1 MDDGRSSRSTGAAD
15 AAVAQTKERSTF
27 RRKRYPAGPRP
38 RPHDAARR
46 RGLSL
51 GPAASWSDVATLCAH
66 ARHPGRSWATN
77 VSRPRSVHP
86 PASSQWFRV
95 ARSGL
100 RHTVPGTG
108 TRRAVETRLGCQLG
122 APGTDTSSAEATAV
136 ITLAVEPP
144 SRSPH
149 TTLRRRLDVAD
160 DLKRSRLQR
169 SPVSLRT
176 LRTMPVFGK
185 ASIAYGCL
193 CRRTAVASAVGERRA
208 VTRRGTTSGARELVL
223 CAHLTTAS
231 THKPRQAPWSRVAR
245 AGSRLFGCLL
255 RD

>member
-1 MDDGRSSRSTGAAD
+1 MQNNIIKHGHVTR
-15 AAVAQTKERSTF
+15 
-27 RRKRYPAGPRP
+27 PRP
-38 RPHDAARR
+38 RAGLVFARLPFLQFLNVRGSCTQVGRHARR
-46 RGLSL
+46 AL
-51 GPAASWSDVATLCAH
+51 A
-66 ARHPGRSWATN
+66 
-77 VSRPRSVHP
+77 PRS
-86 PASSQWFRV
+86 ARRCRRWCRR
-95 ARSGL
+95 RSGA
-100 RHTVPGTG
+100 PYAGTG
-108 TRRAVETRLGCQLG
+108 TRRAVETRLGC
-122 APGTDTSSAEATAV
+122 PDTSSAEAIAV

-208 VTRRGTTSGARELVL
+208 VTRRRHDVRR
-223 CAHLTTAS
+223 
-231 THKPRQAPWSRVAR
+231 PR
-245 AGSRLFGCLL
+245 AGSVLI
-255 RD
+255 

>member
-1 MDDGRSSRSTGAAD
+1 M
-15 AAVAQTKERSTF
+15 AVVQTQETSNIH
-27 RRKRYPAGPRP
+27 RKWYLAGPLTRL
-38 RPHDAARR
+38 HDAVCRR
-46 RGLSL
+46 WLRRS
-51 GPAASWSDVATLCAH
+51 PAVSWSEVATLCAH
-66 ARHPGRSWATN
+66 ARRPKRSWATN
-77 VSRPRSVHP
+77 VSRSRSVHP

-95 ARSGL
+95 ARSGP